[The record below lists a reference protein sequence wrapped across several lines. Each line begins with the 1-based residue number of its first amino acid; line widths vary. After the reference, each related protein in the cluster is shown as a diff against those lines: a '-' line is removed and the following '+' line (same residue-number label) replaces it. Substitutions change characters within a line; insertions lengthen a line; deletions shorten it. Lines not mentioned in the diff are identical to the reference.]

1 MPSESGEMPSRD
13 RSSKY
18 LQSLYLAFTHGPGA
32 GRRAQ
37 RGFSL
42 VELMIIAV
50 LFVILS
56 ALAVPSIL
64 GLTRD
69 LRTGGDVR
77 GISTQLALARMLAAS
92 NGTKSRLNFN
102 LAANSYQVEVWSSS
116 TAAYQLQ
123 GSAISLAQGDTFGYG
138 TIATPA
144 GQQTIIAQTSPI
156 YFNSRSLAT
165 DSAGAATASSAIYLT
180 NSSGQC
186 YAIAV
191 SIAGQPTAYKFN
203 GSSWAAY

>member
-1 MPSESGEMPSRD
+1 MLNEPGEMRALD
-13 RSSKY
+13 QSSNC
-18 LQSLYLAFTHGPGA
+18 LLSLYLATKHAPGA

-42 VELMIIAV
+42 VELMIIAI

-56 ALAVPSIL
+56 ALAVPSVL

-92 NGTKSRLNFN
+92 KGTKSRLNFN
-102 LAANSYQVEVWSSS
+102 LAANTYQVEVWNSG

-123 GSAISLAQGDTFGYG
+123 GSAINLAQGDSFGYG
-138 TIATPA
+138 TVATPA
-144 GQQTIIAQTSPI
+144 GQQTTIAQTSPI

-165 DSAGAATASSAIYLT
+165 DSTGAATASSVIYLT
-180 NSSGQC
+180 NTSGQC

>member
-1 MPSESGEMPSRD
+1 
-13 RSSKY
+13 
-18 LQSLYLAFTHGPGA
+18 
-32 GRRAQ
+32 
-37 RGFSL
+37 
-42 VELMIIAV
+42 MIIAI
-50 LFVILS
+50 LFVVLS
-56 ALAVPSIL
+56 ALAVPSVL

-102 LAANSYQVEVWSSS
+102 LTANSYQVEVWSSS

-123 GSAISLAQGDTFGYG
+123 GSAISLAPGDSFGYG

-144 GQQTIIAQTSPI
+144 GQQTTIAQTSPI

-180 NSSGQC
+180 NASGQC